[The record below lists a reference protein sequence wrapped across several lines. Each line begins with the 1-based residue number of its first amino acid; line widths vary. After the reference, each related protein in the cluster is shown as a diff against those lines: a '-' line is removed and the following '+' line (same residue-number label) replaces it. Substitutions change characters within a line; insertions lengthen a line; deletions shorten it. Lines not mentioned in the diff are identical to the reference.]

1 MKDVRSTVMQLSG
14 RWGNTCYNMLCLA
27 VEAARGLP
35 REEFQMKRYV
45 CEPCGYVYDPEEGD
59 PDSGIEPGTAFEDL
73 PDDWVCPW
81 CGLGKD
87 VFVVEA

>member
-1 MKDVRSTVMQLSG
+1 
-14 RWGNTCYNMLCLA
+14 
-27 VEAARGLP
+27 
-35 REEFQMKRYV
+35 MKRYV

-87 VFVVEA
+87 VFVVEAYGGGPPEEIGMF